1 MGLISSAKG
10 LKQFVKGGIEADKEV
25 RAEYRKQVE
34 TPYVVPI
41 YGSYLYDGSR
51 AYYFDITTKEEIN
64 CNSTTTAHYVE
75 AGYSIQDHVV
85 HHPIRY
91 VLSGMIAEKVHRYAG
106 EPSVYDYVQ
115 QARAED
121 RIRKLQ
127 TLGGLCPQ
135 LSNFAYSA
143 KNVGTAVVNKI
154 DSAVSMVMGMGLDL
168 LFGDFKGFSPLIFSD
183 QSTELQQKMFSQL
196 NSIRESGQLLE
207 LRCPYGYFRNVII
220 EEVRVGQNE
229 SWSVSDITVVVKE
242 IRTAESST
250 HNSNSKEDN
259 SDKTDTELQKEE
271 KKNLGLTNST
281 PDDNETSLGDF
292 EVDSNGYLKGYIDF
306 TEY

>member
-1 MGLISSAKG
+1 M
-10 LKQFVKGGIEADKEV
+10 
-25 RAEYRKQVE
+25 
-34 TPYVVPI
+34 
-41 YGSYLYDGSR
+41 
-51 AYYFDITTKEEIN
+51 
-64 CNSTTTAHYVE
+64 
-75 AGYSIQDHVV
+75 
-85 HHPIRY
+85 
-91 VLSGMIAEKVHRYAG
+91 
-106 EPSVYDYVQ
+106 
-115 QARAED
+115 
-121 RIRKLQ
+121 Q

-207 LRCPYGYFRNVII
+207 LRCPYGCFRNVII

-306 TEY
+306 TDY

>member
-1 MGLISSAKG
+1 MGIISGAKA
-10 LKQFVKGGIEADKEV
+10 LREFVKGGIEADKEV
-25 RAEYRKQVE
+25 RAEYRKQVQ

-41 YGSYLYDGSR
+41 YGSYLYDGSF

-64 CNSTTTAHYVE
+64 CNSTTTDHYLE
-75 AGYSIQDHVV
+75 AGYSIQDHIV

-91 VLSGMIAEKVHRYAG
+91 VLSGMVAEKVHRYAG

-143 KNVGTAVVNKI
+143 KNVGTAVVNKV
-154 DSAVSMVMGMGLDL
+154 DSVFNMATGMLKDS
-168 LFGDFKGFSPLIFSD
+168 LFGFFKGFSPLIFSD
-183 QSTELQQKMFSQL
+183 QSTTLQQKMFSQL
-196 NSIRESGQLLE
+196 NSLRESGQLLE
-207 LRCPYGYFRNVII
+207 LRCPYGYFRNIII

-229 SWSVSDITVVVKE
+229 SWSVSDITLVVKE
-242 IRTAESST
+242 IRIAESST
-250 HNSNSKEDN
+250 HSSNSNEDN

-281 PDDNETSLGDF
+281 PDNNETTLGDF

>member
-1 MGLISSAKG
+1 MGIIGGAKA
-10 LKQFVKGGIEADKEV
+10 LREFVKGGIESDKEV

-41 YGSYLYDGSR
+41 YGSYLYDGSF

-64 CNSTTTAHYVE
+64 CNSTTTDHYLE
-75 AGYSIQDHVV
+75 AGYSIQDHIV

-91 VLSGMIAEKVHRYAG
+91 VLSGMVAEKVHRYAG
-106 EPSVYDYVQ
+106 EPDTYDYIQ
-115 QARAED
+115 EARNED
-121 RIRKLQ
+121 RWRKLQ

-143 KNVGTAVVNKI
+143 KNVGTAVVNKV
-154 DSAVSMVMGMGLDL
+154 DSVFNMATGMLKDS
-168 LFGDFKGFSPLIFSD
+168 LFGFFKGFSPLIFSD
-183 QSTELQQKMFSQL
+183 QSTTLQQKMFSQL
-196 NSIRESGQLLE
+196 NSLRESGQLLE
-207 LRCPYGYFRNVII
+207 LRCPYGYFRNIII

-229 SWSVSDITVVVKE
+229 SWSVSDITLVVKE
-242 IRTAESST
+242 IRIAESST
-250 HNSNSKEDN
+250 HSSNSNEDN

-281 PDDNETSLGDF
+281 PDDNETTLGDF

>member
-1 MGLISSAKG
+1 MGIIGGAKA
-10 LKQFVKGGIEADKEV
+10 LKEFVKGGIEADKEV

-41 YGSYLYDGSR
+41 YGSYLYDGTL

-64 CNSTTTAHYVE
+64 CNSTTTDHYLE
-75 AGYSIQDHVV
+75 AGYSIQDHIV
-85 HHPIRY
+85 HHPVRY
-91 VLSGMIAEKVHRYAG
+91 TLSGMIAEKVHRYAG
-106 EPSVYDYVQ
+106 EPSAYDYVQ
-115 QARAED
+115 QARTED
-121 RIRKLQ
+121 RWRKLQ

-143 KNVGTAVVNKI
+143 KNSGTAVVNKV
-154 DSAVSMVMGMGLDL
+154 DSVFNMATGMIKDT
-168 LFGDFKGFSPLIFSD
+168 LFGFFKGFSPLIFSD
-183 QSTELQQKMFSQL
+183 QDTTLQQKMFSQL
-196 NSIRESGQLLE
+196 NGLRESGQLLE

-242 IRTAESST
+242 IRVAELYTQSSD
-250 HNSNSKEDN
+250 NKVDN

-271 KKNLGLTNST
+271 EKNLGLTNST
-281 PDDNETSLGDF
+281 PDDNETTLGDF